1 MAGEVAAD
9 PASLLWLGLMNSCQV
24 NLTVT
29 EFDGFN
35 HLGVGGAKHPVQGA
49 GHPVHGDG
57 GASHH
62 NAGGEELIIIT
73 PEPEELVLWS
83 TGMGE
88 LVFMPPEAEECALV
102 PIGEE
107 DEQVTVLAL
116 TKVWAATHVCVAA
129 LEASSSRLASGS
141 SSLVPVSLL
150 RLAILSFIL
159 APTTQWASSML

>member
-35 HLGVGGAKHPVQGA
+35 HLGVGGAKHPVRGA

-116 TKVWAATHVCVAA
+116 TKVCTALPVWAEFCQQTTHK
-129 LEASSSRLASGS
+129 L
-141 SSLVPVSLL
+141 
-150 RLAILSFIL
+150 
-159 APTTQWASSML
+159 